1 MALKIDAAELNYV
14 LAKVFPE
21 VLAVSKLFDFFL
33 RLLKPGSP
41 NKFNISCT
49 CKFHPKFLGYYNTSN
64 LSH

>member
-41 NKFNISCT
+41 NKFNISRI
-49 CKFHPKFLGYYNTSN
+49 FN
-64 LSH
+64 LIQNFWGIIIP

>member
-41 NKFNISCT
+41 NKFNISRI
-49 CKFHPKFLGYYNTSN
+49 FN
-64 LSH
+64 LIQNFWGIMIP

>member
-1 MALKIDAAELNYV
+1 MAFKIDAAELNYI

-21 VLAVSKLFDFFL
+21 VLAVSKFLIFL

-49 CKFHPKFLGYYNTSN
+49 CKFHPKFLRYYNTLN